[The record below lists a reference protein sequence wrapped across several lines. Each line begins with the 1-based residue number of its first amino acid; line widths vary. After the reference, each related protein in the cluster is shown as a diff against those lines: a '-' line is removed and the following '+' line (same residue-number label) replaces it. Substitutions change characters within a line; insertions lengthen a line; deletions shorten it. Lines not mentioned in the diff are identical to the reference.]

1 MWKLKMLSHPP
12 IDRIAVRER
21 LARGYSSAFAES
33 DGWDDLDEPVVV
45 PEPDWLAA
53 IAIAKRIYADYLDH
67 LDRMSRSGGPKYL
80 YNAAIELFVDMG
92 YLDGTSRSGPKDA
105 CLYSAAVELF
115 VDSHDYDPDNLLRY
129 ATSRGINITSV
140 SDVNDLHSAVYALL
154 WAYTEAEDLVETSDL
169 LD

>member
-1 MWKLKMLSHPP
+1 M
-12 IDRIAVRER
+12 RER

-33 DGWDDLDEPVVV
+33 NGWNDPDEPVVV

-67 LDRMSRSGGPKYL
+67 LDRMSG
-80 YNAAIELFVDMG
+80 
-92 YLDGTSRSGPKDA
+92 SGPKDA
-105 CLYSAAVELF
+105 YLYAAVELF
-115 VDSHDYDPDNLLRY
+115 VDSHDYDPANILSY

-154 WAYTEAEDLVETSDL
+154 WAYTEAEVLVETPDL

>member
-1 MWKLKMLSHPP
+1 M
-12 IDRIAVRER
+12 RER
-21 LARGYSSAFAES
+21 LARGYSSASAES
-33 DGWDDLDEPVVV
+33 YDDPDEPVIVS
-45 PEPDWLAA
+45 EPDWLAA
-53 IAIAKRIYADYLDH
+53 IAIAKRIYADYLDHLDH

-154 WAYTEAEDLVETSDL
+154 WAYTEAEDFVEVPDL